1 MGRERK
7 GVVPLRFNLVP
18 HRFLWASYGPDCMC
32 ALRMCVC
39 ATITFYPA
47 IHSLLHV
54 HFHNSS
60 YQCPQQQW
68 NVHTGFALAYI
79 NGDIDVAD
87 LPLICLQ
94 QSNVR

>member
-7 GVVPLRFNLVP
+7 EGSAAPRFVP
-18 HRFLWASYGPDCMC
+18 HRFLWASYGPDFMS
-32 ALRMCVC
+32 ALRMRVC

-54 HFHNSS
+54 HFYNSS

-68 NVHTGFALAYI
+68 NVHFL
-79 NGDIDVAD
+79 
-87 LPLICLQ
+87 
-94 QSNVR
+94 R